1 MLEPA
6 DLDNAFI
13 GGRWAP
19 ATGAVRIPVHNPADG
34 SISLEV
40 ASASDADV
48 DDACSQALAALPRW
62 SGTLTGDRA
71 QVIRRIAEELK
82 TRAEQLADTITAEV
96 GTPRHKCVQ
105 MQVEPAVH
113 AFFSASSI
121 GLRLLTEERL
131 DNSIVRRVP
140 VGVTACITPWNY
152 PLYQVATKVAAALMA
167 GCTVVLKPSEVAPT
181 CVAILADA
189 AASAGLPPG
198 VFNVVF
204 GDGPGTG
211 EALVTHPAVD
221 FVSFTGSTRAGARIA
236 GIAGQYVKQVSL
248 ELGGKSA
255 SLILPGAPLA
265 EAVSKTLAK
274 GFQNSGQTCAA
285 LTRLLVPED
294 RLAEVQSVLESKVA
308 SFAVGDPADPGS
320 VLGPVA
326 TSDQRDK
333 VLDLTASART
343 AGAQLLASSPVQGK
357 ADGYYV
363 PAEAYLTAAD
373 DELAQEEVFGPVLAV
388 VPYSDIDAAIR
399 IANNSPYG
407 LSGAVWAA
415 DPAEACKAAELI
427 RTGSVSINGA
437 PTHPDAPFGGFRKS
451 GFGRERGA
459 HGIQEFLTTQ
469 SIHF

>member
-1 MLEPA
+1 MHETA

-13 GGRWAP
+13 GGRWVP
-19 ATGAVRIPVHNPADG
+19 ATGDVTIPVHNPADG
-34 SISLEV
+34 SVSREL
-40 ASASDADV
+40 ASASEADV
-48 DDACSQALAALPRW
+48 HFACTEAAAALPSW
-62 SGTLTGDRA
+62 SGTPAADRA
-71 QVIRRIAEELK
+71 QVIRRIAEELQA
-82 TRAEQLADTITAEV
+82 RAEQLADAITAEV

-105 MQVEPAVH
+105 MQVKPAVH
-113 AFFSASSI
+113 AFSSASST
-121 GLRLLTEERL
+121 GPRLFAEERL
-131 DNSIVRRVP
+131 DNSLVRLVP
-140 VGVTACITPWNY
+140 KGVAACITPWNY

-204 GDGPGTG
+204 GDGPSTG
-211 EALVTHPAVD
+211 EALITHPAVD

-255 SLILPGAPLA
+255 SLVLPGAPLA
-265 EAVSKTLAK
+265 QAVSKTLDK

-294 RLAEVQSVLESKVA
+294 SLAEVQSVLESQVA
-308 SFAVGDPADPGS
+308 SFRVGDPADPGS
-320 VLGPVA
+320 VLGPLA

-333 VLDLTASART
+333 VLGLTAAARV
-343 AGAQLLASSPVQGK
+343 AGAELLAAGPVQAN

-363 PAEAYLTAAD
+363 PAEAYLTAPD

-388 VPYSDIDAAIR
+388 VPYADIDAAIR

-415 DPAEACKAAELI
+415 DPDEARKAAELI